1 MALLDIPDP
10 VVELGFNTHCISSST
25 VVIDHHPDEA
35 AAAAA
40 RKSYKA
46 AKHGAPMTPLQRFV
60 YNSDYGLHCSTDPS
74 TLLPRYRL
82 EVNVQ
87 QLFGDMHQQQQ
98 HGDSNRRVRDELRKL
113 ERDRLLDLTSPSSF
127 IT

>member
-10 VVELGFNTHCISSST
+10 VVELGFNTHCISSS
-25 VVIDHHPDEA
+25 IDHPDD
-35 AAAAA
+35 AAAA

-60 YNSDYGLHCSTDPS
+60 YNRDYGLHCSMDPS

-87 QLFGDMHQQQQ
+87 QLFGEVQQP
-98 HGDSNRRVRDELRKL
+98 GDNNNNYRQVQDKLHKL
-113 ERDRLLDLTSPSSF
+113 ERDRLLDLTSQSSY

>member
-1 MALLDIPDP
+1 LALLDIQDP
-10 VVELGFNTHCISSST
+10 VVELGFNPRY
-25 VVIDHHPDEA
+25 IDQDEA
-35 AAAAA
+35 NAFAAA

-46 AKHGAPMTPLQRFV
+46 AKHGAPMTPLQRYA
-60 YNSDYGLHCSTDPS
+60 YNHDYGLHCSMDPA

-87 QLFGDMHQQQQ
+87 QLFGVVQVD
-98 HGDSNRRVRDELRKL
+98 NRQGQVWDVLNQL
-113 ERDRLLDLTSPSSF
+113 ERDRLLDLTSHSSY

>member
-1 MALLDIPDP
+1 MSLLDIPDP
-10 VVELGFNTHCISSST
+10 VVELGFNTHCIS
-25 VVIDHHPDEA
+25 IDHPDEA
-35 AAAAA
+35 EAA

-60 YNSDYGLHCSTDPS
+60 YNRDYGLHCSTDPA
-74 TLLPRYRL
+74 TLLPRYRI

-87 QLFGDMHQQQQ
+87 QLFGDVHQQQ
-98 HGDSNRRVRDELRKL
+98 GDNSNRQVRDDLRKL
-113 ERDRLLDLTSPSSF
+113 EMDRLLDLTCQSSY